1 MEGNLMRMW
10 LIRSGAI
17 GMALIWAVGWGA
29 GAGGFIEAFVDPHGE
44 IEDVWPMVLAILGSI
59 GGVAF
64 WGLRRI
70 AERGR
75 SLEEST
81 VPRTLLW
88 GTLAGLTAGLAA
100 RAVGAPPDAILLTSL
115 LGALSGPATWLLFR
129 YAAGDRSPLPTRP
142 TR

>member
-1 MEGNLMRMW
+1 MLAW
-10 LIRSGAI
+10 LFRGGPI

-64 WGLRRI
+64 WTLRRI

-75 SLEEST
+75 GLEGT
-81 VPRTLLW
+81 TAPRALLW
-88 GTLAGLTAGLAA
+88 GTLAGLVAGLVT
-100 RAVGAPPDAILLTSL
+100 RAVGVPPDAILLTSL

-129 YAAGDRSPLPTRP
+129 YAAGDGSPLASRP

>member
-1 MEGNLMRMW
+1 MRTW
-10 LIRSGAI
+10 LFRSGAI

-59 GGVAF
+59 AGVAF

-75 SLEEST
+75 SLEGST
-81 VPRTLLW
+81 APHALLW
-88 GTLAGLTAGLAA
+88 GTLAGLVAGLVTQAMG
-100 RAVGAPPDAILLTSL
+100 VPPDAILFTGL

-129 YAAGDRSPLPTRP
+129 YAAGDGAPLAWRP

>member
-1 MEGNLMRMW
+1 
-10 LIRSGAI
+10 
-17 GMALIWAVGWGA
+17 MALIWAVGWGA

-44 IEDVWPMVLAILGSI
+44 IEDVWPMVLGILGAI

-70 AERGR
+70 AERQQ
-75 SLEEST
+75 SLEGST
-81 VPRTLLW
+81 APRALLW
-88 GTLAGLTAGLAA
+88 GTLAGLVAVAGLAA
-100 RAVGAPPDAILLTSL
+100 RGVGAPPDAILLTGL

-129 YAAGDRSPLPTRP
+129 YAAGAGARLASRP

>member
-1 MEGNLMRMW
+1 
-10 LIRSGAI
+10 
-17 GMALIWAVGWGA
+17 MALVWAVGWGA

-64 WGLRRI
+64 WALRRI

-75 SLEEST
+75 SLQEST
-81 VPRTLLW
+81 PPRALLW
-88 GTLAGLTAGLAA
+88 GTLAGLVAGLVG
-100 RAVGAPPDAILLTSL
+100 RPVGAPSDAILLTSL
-115 LGALSGPATWLLFR
+115 LGALSGAATWLLFR
-129 YAAGDRSPLPTRP
+129 YAAGENVPLPSRP

>member
-1 MEGNLMRMW
+1 
-10 LIRSGAI
+10 
-17 GMALIWAVGWGA
+17 MALIWAVAWGA

-64 WGLRRI
+64 WTLRRI

-75 SLEEST
+75 SLEGST
-81 VPRTLLW
+81 APRALLW
-88 GTLAGLTAGLAA
+88 GTLAGIVAGLVA
-100 RAVGAPPDAILLTSL
+100 RAVGAPPDAILLTGL

-129 YAAGDRSPLPTRP
+129 YAGGSRGPLASRP

>member
-1 MEGNLMRMW
+1 MLAW
-10 LIRSGAI
+10 LIRSGPV

-64 WGLRRI
+64 WALRRI

-75 SLEEST
+75 SLEGST
-81 VPRTLLW
+81 APHALLW
-88 GTLAGLTAGLAA
+88 GTLAGLVAGLVG
-100 RAVGAPPDAILLTSL
+100 RAVGAPPDAILLTGL
-115 LGALSGPATWLLFR
+115 LGAISGSATWLLFR
-129 YAAGDRSPLPTRP
+129 YAAGSKARLASRP

>member
-1 MEGNLMRMW
+1 
-10 LIRSGAI
+10 
-17 GMALIWAVGWGA
+17 MALIWALGWGA

-44 IEDVWPMVLAILGSI
+44 IEDVWPMVLAILGAI

-64 WGLRRI
+64 WVLRRI

-75 SLEEST
+75 GLEGSQA
-81 VPRTLLW
+81 PRALLW
-88 GTLAGLTAGLAA
+88 GTLAGAVAGLAG
-100 RAVGAPPDAILLTSL
+100 RVVGAPPDAILLTSL

-129 YAAGDRSPLPTRP
+129 YAASDGLSLASRP